1 MAKQKKAKRA
11 NASKKRTAT
20 NALAVATNSK
30 KATRQRVAALALA
43 PLAVSGS
50 ETDLQRVLKLLAN
63 PDEPIEVRF
72 AALDSLQT
80 ASFDATTFSSI
91 HSDYIATLRKLA
103 EDPDYE
109 LRQRVL
115 GILMREKDGLAQKK
129 LLEGLKNPAK
139 ALLLP
144 EKALQLLSYDVHA
157 EAYSAL
163 HDALLDALNEDDP
176 SAAGDD

>member
-30 KATRQRVAALALA
+30 KATSQRVAALALA

-80 ASFDATTFSSI
+80 ASFDATYVS
-91 HSDYIATLRKLA
+91 
-103 EDPDYE
+103 
-109 LRQRVL
+109 
-115 GILMREKDGLAQKK
+115 
-129 LLEGLKNPAK
+129 
-139 ALLLP
+139 
-144 EKALQLLSYDVHA
+144 
-157 EAYSAL
+157 
-163 HDALLDALNEDDP
+163 
-176 SAAGDD
+176 